1 MVKSFMAN
9 MLKKIKKVQQ
19 KKPSAIAG
27 DAVPTGRQVAY
38 SWLDEDGFHVLGP
51 GRPPTAEEYEEMTKV
66 YREKI
71 RSSPLWKLMVK
82 QYGKKKAEEI
92 LLECKVKPG

>member
-1 MVKSFMAN
+1 MAN
-9 MLKKIKKVQQ
+9 MLKKIKKGQR

-27 DAVPTGRQVAY
+27 DVVPTGRQVAH
-38 SWLDEDGFHVLGP
+38 SWLDQDGFHFFGP
-51 GRPPTAEEYEEMTKV
+51 GKPPTTEEYEEMTRA

-71 RSSPLWKLMVK
+71 RNSPLWTDMVR
-82 QYGKKKAEEI
+82 QFGKKKAEEL

>member
-1 MVKSFMAN
+1 MAN
-9 MLKKIKKVQQ
+9 MLKKIKKGQR
-19 KKPSAIAG
+19 KKPPAIAG
-27 DAVPTGRQVAY
+27 DVAH
-38 SWLDEDGFHVLGP
+38 SWLDEDGFHVFGP
-51 GRPPTAEEYEEMTKV
+51 GRAPTAEEYEEMTRI

-71 RSSPLWKLMVK
+71 RSSPLWTRMVK